1 MKLGLVSDVHS
12 NQEALRA
19 VLDELDRL
27 GAEKIVCLGDI
38 VGYGPEPDE
47 CVALVRERAAW
58 SLLGNHDAMAVGQAM
73 PEYINLHARRA
84 MEWTRRNLSP
94 ESADY
99 LRGLPFVKREEGAVF
114 VHSSPRSPADWSYV
128 ATLEDVVEISEF
140 FSEPVCFLAHT
151 HRPML
156 ALREEDGR
164 FRILDADR
172 LAMKKGERL
181 VVNVGSVGQPR
192 DNDPR
197 ATAALFD
204 TESRQISFV
213 RVPYDVGAVQ
223 KKMLERGLPEF
234 LAMRLAR
241 GC

>member
-1 MKLGLVSDVHS
+1 MKLGLISDVHS
-12 NQEALRA
+12 NLEALQA
-19 VLDELDRL
+19 VLDELERL
-27 GAEKIVCLGDI
+27 GAEKIVCLGDV
-38 VGYGPEPDE
+38 VGYGPDPDE
-47 CVALVRERAAW
+47 CVALVRDRAAW

-73 PEYINLHARRA
+73 PDYINLHARRA
-84 MEWTRRNLSP
+84 MEWTKRHLSP

-99 LRGLPFVKREEGAVF
+99 LRKLPFLKREEGAVF

-128 ATLEDVVEISEF
+128 TTLEDVVEISEF
-140 FSEPVCFLAHT
+140 FSEPLCFLAHT

-156 ALREEDGR
+156 ALRDAAGR
-164 FRILDADR
+164 FGIVDADR
-172 LAMKKGERL
+172 FELGEGERL

-197 ATAALFD
+197 ATAVLAD
-204 TESRQISFV
+204 TGTRRISFV
-213 RVPYDVGAVQ
+213 RVPYDVQAVQ